1 MSATKPP
8 FPNVNTFNN
17 NYWNITTP
25 PARETDV
32 LYPSELRTET
42 LVGFN
47 ATGFSFFNQIPSIT
61 ATDPSLNNS
70 SNTIPTT
77 RWVQDLIL
85 SNNNPNL
92 YNYPQVWKQSLMRE
106 TFTGSS
112 TPTYPQQ
119 SVDIILPFSSSLPT
133 TDIYGFN
140 VKLRIEYTITG
151 RQEQTNLSY
160 IFFQLLSS
168 ISYVTICLNLRSNP
182 ATFTTTITG
191 NNLLTAVT
199 LQYSLFNPNVNYS
212 LTPCSVGLTPLIRN
226 GIRVTFNC
234 PINIGNAYEN
244 DQRDNVYNVF
254 RSVEILGSNLG
265 GWNNSSNYDTFNSSS
280 IPNSVVSNYPYITP
294 VSNNTY

>member
-17 NYWNITTP
+17 DYWDTTTP
-25 PARETDV
+25 PTRETDV

-42 LVGFN
+42 LNGVVG
-47 ATGFSFFNQIPSIT
+47 TGLTFFTQTPLIT
-61 ATDPSLNNS
+61 ATDPSLNDS
-70 SNTIPTT
+70 SSKIPTT
-77 RWVQDLIL
+77 RWVQDFIT
-85 SNNNPNL
+85 SSFSQNV
-92 YNYPQVWKQSLMRE
+92 YTYPQVWKQSLIRE
-106 TFTGSS
+106 NFTGAT

-119 SVDIILPFSSSLPT
+119 SVDIILPFSSSLST

-140 VKLRIEYTITG
+140 IKLRVSYLISG
-151 RQEQTNLSY
+151 LQEQTNLSNT
-160 IFFQLLSS
+160 FFTLSS
-168 ISYVTICLNLRSNP
+168 RETFVTINLNLRSNP

-191 NNLLTAVT
+191 NNLFTAVT

-212 LTPCSVGLTPLIRN
+212 LSLCSVGLTPLIRN
-226 GIRVTFNC
+226 GIRITFNS
-234 PINIGNAYEN
+234 PINVGNAYES
-244 DQRDNVYNVF
+244 DQRDRVYNVF

-280 IPNSVVSNYPYITP
+280 IPNSVVSNYPYIVP